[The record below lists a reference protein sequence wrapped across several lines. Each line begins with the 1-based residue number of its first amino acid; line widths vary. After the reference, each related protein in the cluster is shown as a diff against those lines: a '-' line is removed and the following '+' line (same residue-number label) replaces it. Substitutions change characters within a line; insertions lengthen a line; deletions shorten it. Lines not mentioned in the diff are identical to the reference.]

1 MFENTRWSN
10 PNYQPNFDYGQR
22 VQAAREGMW
31 GANAAIEGLNL
42 IGKGV
47 EAYAQRKRVDD
58 ILKRMY
64 GNNGNSIWEKQNSVW
79 EQPIYPTEQDSST
92 PIVVAG
98 GGGSVTE
105 AGNPLLAALTQKEY
119 DEIVKKYL
127 QQTSGMNEYPLMN
140 FDYGVG

>member
-22 VQAAREGMW
+22 VQAAREGM
-31 GANAAIEGLNL
+31 GVANAAVEGFNL
-42 IGKGV
+42 LGKGV

-58 ILKRMY
+58 ILKKLY
-64 GNNGNSIWEKQNSVW
+64 GGNSNSVW
-79 EQPIYPTEQDSST
+79 EQPIYPTEQEYYEE

-98 GGGSVTE
+98 GGGSATE
-105 AGNPLLAALTQKEY
+105 VGNPLLTALTQKEY
-119 DEIVKKYL
+119 DEIVNKYI
-127 QQTSGMNEYPLMN
+127 QQIGNMNDNPFMN

>member
-64 GNNGNSIWEKQNSVW
+64 PERAQ
-79 EQPIYPTEQDSST
+79 EQQPTQPT
-92 PIVVAG
+92 QPVVIAG
-98 GGGSVTE
+98 GGGSITE

-127 QQTSGMNEYPLMN
+127 QQTSGMNEAPLMN
-140 FDYGVG
+140 FDYGVV

>member
-31 GANAAIEGLNL
+31 GANAAVEGLNL

-58 ILKRMY
+58 ILKQLY
-64 GNNGNSIWEKQNSVW
+64 TQSYEHPNSEVTLGSR
-79 EQPIYPTEQDSST
+79 

-98 GGGSVTE
+98 GGGSATE
-105 AGNPLLAALTQKEY
+105 VGNPLLAALTQKEY

-127 QQTSGMNEYPLMN
+127 QQTNGMNDVPLMN

>member
-10 PNYQPNFDYGQR
+10 PNYQPNYDYGQR

-31 GANAAIEGLNL
+31 GANAAVEGLNL

-64 GNNGNSIWEKQNSVW
+64 DKSYTNPQTDPNKYFGVDIGEPVQNDLV
-79 EQPIYPTEQDSST
+79 I
-92 PIVVAG
+92 AG

-127 QQTSGMNEYPLMN
+127 QQTSGMNEAPLMN
-140 FDYGVG
+140 FDYGVI

>member
-10 PNYQPNFDYGQR
+10 PNYQPNFDYGKR

-31 GANAAIEGLNL
+31 GANAAVEGLNL
-42 IGKGV
+42 LGKGV

-58 ILKRMY
+58 ILKKMY
-64 GNNGNSIWEKQNSVW
+64 EKEYTNPQTDPNAYFGVDSGVPVQNDL
-79 EQPIYPTEQDSST
+79 IL
-92 PIVVAG
+92 AG
-98 GGGSVTE
+98 GGGSATE
-105 AGNPLLAALTQKEY
+105 VGNPLLAALTQKEY

-127 QQTSGMNEYPLMN
+127 QQTNGMNDVPLMN

>member
-58 ILKRMY
+58 ILKQLY
-64 GNNGNSIWEKQNSVW
+64 TQSYEHPNSEVMLGS
-79 EQPIYPTEQDSST
+79 E

-127 QQTSGMNEYPLMN
+127 QQTNGMNEAPLMN
-140 FDYGVG
+140 FDYGVI

>member
-31 GANAAIEGLNL
+31 GANAAVEGLNL

-58 ILKRMY
+58 ILKQLY
-64 GNNGNSIWEKQNSVW
+64 TKSYEHPNSEVMLGS
-79 EQPIYPTEQDSST
+79 E

-105 AGNPLLAALTQKEY
+105 AGNPLLSALTQKEY

>member
-22 VQAAREGMW
+22 VQAAREGL
-31 GANAAIEGLNL
+31 GVANAAVEGFNL
-42 IGKGV
+42 LGKGV

-58 ILKRMY
+58 ILKKLY
-64 GNNGNSIWEKQNSVW
+64 GNGTNSVW
-79 EQPIYPTEQDSST
+79 EQPIYPTEQEYYEE

-98 GGGSVTE
+98 GGGSATE
-105 AGNPLLAALTQKEY
+105 VGNPLLTALTQKEY
-119 DEIVKKYL
+119 DEIVNKYM
-127 QQTSGMNEYPLMN
+127 QQIGSMNDNPYMN

>member
-31 GANAAIEGLNL
+31 GENAAVEGLNL

-64 GNNGNSIWEKQNSVW
+64 EKSYTNPQT
-79 EQPIYPTEQDSST
+79 YPNKYFGVDSGE
-92 PIVVAG
+92 PVVTAG
-98 GGGSVTE
+98 GGGSITE
-105 AGNPLLAALTQKEY
+105 AGNPLLTALTQKEY

-127 QQTSGMNEYPLMN
+127 QQTSGMNDYPLMN

>member
-31 GANAAIEGLNL
+31 GENAAVEGLNL
-42 IGKGV
+42 LGKGV

-58 ILKRMY
+58 ILKKLY
-64 GNNGNSIWEKQNSVW
+64 GGNSNSVW
-79 EQPIYPTEQDSST
+79 EQPIYPTEQNSST
-92 PIVVAG
+92 PIMVAG
-98 GGGSVTE
+98 GGGSITE

-119 DEIVKKYL
+119 DEIVNKYI
-127 QQTSGMNEYPLMN
+127 QQIGGMNDNPYMN

>member
-22 VQAAREGMW
+22 VQAAREGM
-31 GANAAIEGLNL
+31 GIANAAVEGLNL
-42 IGKGV
+42 FGKGV

-58 ILKRMY
+58 ILKQLY
-64 GNNGNSIWEKQNSVW
+64 TQSYEHPNSEVTLGSA
-79 EQPIYPTEQDSST
+79 

-98 GGGSVTE
+98 GGGSATE
-105 AGNPLLAALTQKEY
+105 VGNPLLAALTQKEY
-119 DEIVKKYL
+119 DEIVNKYM
-127 QQTSGMNEYPLMN
+127 QQIGGMNDNPYMN

>member
-31 GANAAIEGLNL
+31 GANAAVEGLNL

-64 GNNGNSIWEKQNSVW
+64 PERAQ
-79 EQPIYPTEQDSST
+79 EQQTMQPTQ
-92 PIVVAG
+92 PVVVAG
-98 GGGSVTE
+98 GGGSITE

-127 QQTSGMNEYPLMN
+127 QQTSGMNENPLMN
-140 FDYGVG
+140 FDYGVI

>member
-22 VQAAREGMW
+22 VKAAREGMW
-31 GANAAIEGLNL
+31 GSNAAVEGLNL

-64 GNNGNSIWEKQNSVW
+64 GNNGNSVW
-79 EQPIYPTEQDSST
+79 EQPIYPTEQDVYT

-127 QQTSGMNEYPLMN
+127 QQTSGMNEAPLMN
-140 FDYGVG
+140 FDYGVV

>member
-10 PNYQPNFDYGQR
+10 PNYQPNYDYGQR

-31 GANAAIEGLNL
+31 GANAAVEGLNL

-58 ILKRMY
+58 ILKQLY
-64 GNNGNSIWEKQNSVW
+64 TQSYEHPNSEVTLGS
-79 EQPIYPTEQDSST
+79 E

-127 QQTSGMNEYPLMN
+127 QQTSGMNEAPLMN
-140 FDYGVG
+140 FDYGVI

>member
-10 PNYQPNFDYGQR
+10 PNYQPNYDYGQR

-42 IGKGV
+42 LGKGV

-58 ILKRMY
+58 ILKRMD
-64 GNNGNSIWEKQNSVW
+64 NSYPNQQTGANYYFGVDSGEPVQNDL
-79 EQPIYPTEQDSST
+79 I
-92 PIVVAG
+92 IAG

-105 AGNPLLAALTQKEY
+105 AGNPLLSALTQKEY

-127 QQTSGMNEYPLMN
+127 QQTIGMNEYPLMN
-140 FDYGVG
+140 FDYGVV

>member
-31 GANAAIEGLNL
+31 GANAAVEGLNL
-42 IGKGV
+42 LGKGV

-58 ILKRMY
+58 ILKKMY
-64 GNNGNSIWEKQNSVW
+64 EKEYTNPQTDPNAYFGVDSGVPVQNDL
-79 EQPIYPTEQDSST
+79 IL
-92 PIVVAG
+92 AG
-98 GGGSVTE
+98 GGGSATE
-105 AGNPLLAALTQKEY
+105 VGNPLLASLTQKEY

-127 QQTSGMNEYPLMN
+127 QQTNGMNDVPLMN

>member
-22 VQAAREGMW
+22 VQAAREGM
-31 GANAAIEGLNL
+31 GLANAAVEGLNL
-42 IGKGV
+42 FGKGV

-64 GNNGNSIWEKQNSVW
+64 GNNGNSVWNQQNSVW
-79 EQPIYPTEQDSST
+79 EQPIYPTEQNGSA

-98 GGGSVTE
+98 GGRSVTE
-105 AGNPLLAALTQKEY
+105 VGNPLLAALTQKEY
-119 DEIVKKYL
+119 DEIVNKYM
-127 QQTSGMNEYPLMN
+127 QQIGGMNDNPYMN